1 MTMKDILLEQVAVV
15 QIDDKEVAGYAIYR
29 SPTQAKFV
37 NIVAINHAFEP
48 IFVRYADLT
57 IDEAATMMEIIEKE
71 QAVKKGTK

>member
-1 MTMKDILLEQVAVV
+1 MTSVETLLEQVAVV

-48 IFVRYADLT
+48 MFVRYADLT
-57 IDEAATMMEIIEKE
+57 IDEAAVMMDMIEQE
-71 QAVKKGTK
+71 QLQKGKQ